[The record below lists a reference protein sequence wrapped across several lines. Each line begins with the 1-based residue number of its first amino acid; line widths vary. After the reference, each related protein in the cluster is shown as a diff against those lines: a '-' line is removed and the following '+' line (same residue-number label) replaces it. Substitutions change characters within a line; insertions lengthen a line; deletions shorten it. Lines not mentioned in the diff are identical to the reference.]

1 MFISSRCGVSSF
13 FTIPSRISCPYQ
25 PQQHGRKGLRKI
37 FEPQSWGPLWGPPEA
52 PAPAK
57 KTSNKRKCVCF
68 SLTMSPSAFYMRI
81 MFFHNPQPYQLSLS
95 AATAWQEW
103 FAKGKVCSA
112 ACEDVQMLGKVAY
125 YAEGLEWGHRAVLQG
140 IVDIVVQYVKTH
152 GQDARGCP

>member
-1 MFISSRCGVSSF
+1 
-13 FTIPSRISCPYQ
+13 
-25 PQQHGRKGLRKI
+25 
-37 FEPQSWGPLWGPPEA
+37 
-52 PAPAK
+52 
-57 KTSNKRKCVCF
+57 
-68 SLTMSPSAFYMRI
+68 MRI